1 MSLKAGRVFSALTI
15 FALGA
20 AGVYCF
26 AKRQGSGE
34 MLSKKCT
41 DLHSKINDL
50 QADIDLLYEELEAHR
65 FALESMPQSDH
76 HIADENS
83 GSTPNSLGIV
93 VKNDSSENIADLAG

>member
-1 MSLKAGRVFSALTI
+1 MSLKAGRVFSALA
-15 FALGA
+15 FVALGA

-34 MLSKKCT
+34 TLSKKCT

-65 FALESMPQSDH
+65 SALESIPQADH
-76 HIADENS
+76 HIADEIS
-83 GSTPNSLGIV
+83 GSTPSSLEIV
-93 VKNDSSENIADLAG
+93 VKSDSSKNIADLAG